1 MIRHDTR
8 STTGYNLRNI
18 KLLLGKLSIDDIK
31 LKDID
36 NFEYASVLPGNQ
48 WRVNMVKEII
58 DVPAD
63 KLNVENFSREELDE
77 MMEYLCTS

>member
-1 MIRHDTR
+1 M
-8 STTGYNLRNI
+8 
-18 KLLLGKLSIDDIK
+18 LLLGKLSIDDIK

-36 NFEYASVLPGNQ
+36 SFEYASVLPVNQ
-48 WRVNMVKEII
+48 WRVNVVKEII
-58 DVPAD
+58 DVRAA